1 MLTKIKELMQLKDNV
16 DSLNRK
22 LEDHSATIQ
31 ELSSRISD
39 FKRSFESMHGDSE
52 KSVTAMH
59 QEMEALMQFKEQ
71 LERELYEFKLTQ
83 KEIRDKF
90 HKQMEAEVGWLRGA
104 MEKDIGQFNDLKNK
118 LDSKLQTVD
127 KLDSE
132 VQRLTSIAKSIKAQD
147 FELVRYQ
154 KELSHQNQEKLMLLR
169 KIDSLER
176 LVAKMRKG
184 R

>member
-1 MLTKIKELMQLKDNV
+1 MMNKLKELMQLKDNV

-31 ELSSRISD
+31 ELSTNILG
-39 FKRSFESMHGDSE
+39 FKRSFETMHGDSE
-52 KSVTAMH
+52 KSVEAMH
-59 QEMEALMQFKEQ
+59 KEMEAILQFKEQ
-71 LERELYEFKLTQ
+71 LEQELYEFKLTQ

-90 HKQMEAEVGWLRGA
+90 HKQMESEVGWLRGA
-104 MEKDIGQFNDLKNK
+104 MEKDIGQFNELKKK

-132 VQRLTSIAKSIKAQD
+132 VQRLTTIAKSIRAQD
-147 FELVRYQ
+147 FELVHYQ
-154 KELSHQNQEKLMLLR
+154 KELQRQNQEKLMMLR

-176 LVAKMRKG
+176 LVAKMRKS